1 MASALQTS
9 ENLQCRY
16 EVVHIDIP
24 KYNFIKTSSSQDV
37 NKGSPTT
44 MIEGHITFFFIIQ
57 QSSTLHREN
66 TQKVKNG
73 QVSKALLLSP

>member
-44 MIEGHITFFFIIQ
+44 MIEGHITFFLSF
-57 QSSTLHREN
+57 S
-66 TQKVKNG
+66 KVAHYTEKIH
-73 QVSKALLLSP
+73 KK

>member
-37 NKGSPTT
+37 NKGPPTT
-44 MIEGHITFFFIIQ
+44 MIEGHITFFIIQ
-57 QSSTLHREN
+57 QSSALHREN
-66 TQKVKNG
+66 TQKVKKG